1 MSKNRY
7 GAFILWGF
15 LALACWGISLAGY
28 WENRQGNQ
36 EFTLYYDSPV
46 FTGKEME
53 LFIQEREAEGLPS
66 VAAWKETEKESFT
79 GNTGLVRQ
87 GSLLEV
93 SGDMKTLFSRQLIRG
108 NFPWKEDCQGCV
120 ISQGLSQ
127 ELFGTDYGTG
137 NEIQIRGKTYLVRG
151 ILKSEENFLALW
163 AEEGEGLE
171 NFRLSYDTDLE
182 PVSQAEEFL
191 YQMTGTE
198 PETVFEG
205 NFYGALARFFLFLPL
220 LTGCLLGGIR
230 SFGAAR
236 RQKERGRKI
245 LCYILS
251 VLFLFLFLWGLGKSV
266 RLSPDYFPSMWSD
279 LSFYPKLMEEK
290 AAVFRELMGRKLC
303 QADSF
308 ILKGTVRTVLLA
320 FAGLFFELLA
330 FTAWSSKV
338 GWHFAS
344 TVHRIRIKE
353 KRI

>member
-1 MSKNRY
+1 
-7 GAFILWGF
+7 
-15 LALACWGISLAGY
+15 
-28 WENRQGNQ
+28 
-36 EFTLYYDSPV
+36 
-46 FTGKEME
+46 ME
-53 LFIQEREAEGLPS
+53 LFIQEREEEGLPS

-191 YQMTGTE
+191 YQMTGTQ
-198 PETVFEG
+198 PDRMFEG
-205 NFYGALARFFLFLPL
+205 NLYGALSRFSLFLPVL
-220 LTGCLLGGIR
+220 ILGALAGIR
-230 SFGAAR
+230 SL
-236 RQKERGRKI
+236 QTGRKQGDI
-245 LCYILS
+245 RKKLCWY
-251 VLFLFLFLWGLGKSV
+251 VLTDLFCLLFLWGLENSI

-279 LSFYPKLMEEK
+279 LSFYPQLLEEK
-290 AAVFRELMGRKLC
+290 IQIFQELAAKKLC
-303 QADSF
+303 QADSR
-308 ILKGTVRTVLLA
+308 ILTGTWRTILLSGSSLFLEFLAAGA
-320 FAGLFFELLA
+320 FPE
-330 FTAWSSKV
+330 KEV
-338 GWHFAS
+338 WHFYS
-344 TVHRIRIKE
+344 PLHRIKE
-353 KRI
+353 KRIGKI